1 MKPKKKKFAF
11 ILFLFVKS
19 KNQDDY
25 VTEIAEE
32 IAILTKSPNIR
43 FYYGP
48 EASVFTFSTD
58 ETLKSVKE
66 FMDIILSE
74 DKPHYFL
81 LPYESDNLSFGLP
94 SDISGH
100 LFGDTTPD
108 KKSDFNFT
116 EQKLSDFSS
125 LSEEMFDNIMDL
137 YNDDEDDDEIS
148 KLIRKTKEVKVSDVV
163 TEDAFNE
170 VLDKINTQ
178 GRASLTEKEV
188 SLLNKY
194 SNQIKK

>member
-1 MKPKKKKFAF
+1 MKPKNMKFKF

-19 KNQDDY
+19 KSQDSY

-32 IAILTKSPNIR
+32 IAILTKSPNIK

-58 ETLKSVKE
+58 ETLESVKE
-66 FMDIILSE
+66 YVDIILS
-74 DKPHYFL
+74 DNTPVYFL
-81 LPYESDNLSFGLP
+81 LPYDTDNMSFGLP
-94 SDISGH
+94 KNISSH

-108 KKSDFNFT
+108 KKSDFDFT
-116 EQKLSDFSS
+116 ERKLSDFTSM
-125 LSEEMFDNIMDL
+125 SENMFDDIMSL
-137 YNDDEDDDEIS
+137 YDDEDDDEIS

-163 TEDAFNE
+163 TEDVFNSI
-170 VLDKINTQ
+170 LDKINAQ
-178 GRASLTEKEV
+178 GRESLTEKEV

-194 SNQIKK
+194 SNQIK

>member
-1 MKPKKKKFAF
+1 MKPKNMKFKF
-11 ILFLFVKS
+11 ILFLFVKT
-19 KNQDDY
+19 KNQDNY

-43 FYYGP
+43 FYYGA

-74 DKPHYFL
+74 DKPTYFL
-81 LPYESDNLSFGLP
+81 LPYETDNLSFGLP
-94 SDISGH
+94 NDISSH

-108 KKSDFNFT
+108 KKSDINFT
-116 EQKLSDFSS
+116 ERKLSDFNSI
-125 LSEEMFDNIMDL
+125 SEEMFDDIMSL
-137 YNDDEDDDEIS
+137 YDDEDDDEIS
-148 KLIRKTKEVKVSDVV
+148 KLIRKTKEVKVSDFI
-163 TEDAFNE
+163 TEDEFNS

-194 SNQIKK
+194 SNQIK

>member
-1 MKPKKKKFAF
+1 MKPKNMKFKF
-11 ILFLFVKS
+11 ILFLFVKT
-19 KNQDDY
+19 KNQDNY

-43 FYYGP
+43 FYYGA

-74 DKPHYFL
+74 DKPTYFL
-81 LPYESDNLSFGLP
+81 LPYETDNLSFGLP
-94 SDISGH
+94 NDISSH

-108 KKSDFNFT
+108 KKSDINFT
-116 EQKLSDFSS
+116 ERKLSDFNSI
-125 LSEEMFDNIMDL
+125 SEEMFDDIMSL
-137 YNDDEDDDEIS
+137 YDDEDDDEIS
-148 KLIRKTKEVKVSDVV
+148 KLIRKTKEVKVSDFI
-163 TEDAFNE
+163 TEDEFNS

-194 SNQIKK
+194 SNQFK

>member
-1 MKPKKKKFAF
+1 MKPKNMKFKF

-19 KNQDDY
+19 KSQDSY

-32 IAILTKSPNIR
+32 IAILTKSPNIK

-58 ETLKSVKE
+58 ETLESVKE
-66 FMDIILSE
+66 YVDIILS
-74 DKPHYFL
+74 DDTPVYFL
-81 LPYESDNLSFGLP
+81 LPYDTDNMSFGLP
-94 SDISGH
+94 INISSH

-108 KKSDFNFT
+108 KKSDFDFT
-116 EQKLSDFSS
+116 ERKLSDFTSM
-125 LSEEMFDNIMDL
+125 SENMFDDIMSL
-137 YNDDEDDDEIS
+137 YDDEDDDEIS

-163 TEDAFNE
+163 TEDVFNSI
-170 VLDKINTQ
+170 LDKINAQ
-178 GRASLTEKEV
+178 GRDSLTEKEV

-194 SNQIKK
+194 SNQIK

>member
-1 MKPKKKKFAF
+1 MKPKNMKFKF

-19 KNQDDY
+19 KNQDNY

-32 IAILTKSPNIR
+32 IAILTKSSNIR

-58 ETLKSVKE
+58 ETLKSVQE

-74 DKPHYFL
+74 DKPVYFL
-81 LPYESDNLSFGLP
+81 LPYEPDNLSFGLP
-94 SDISGH
+94 SDISSH
-100 LFGDTTPD
+100 LFGDTIPD

-116 EQKLSDFSS
+116 ERKLSDFNSI
-125 LSEEMFDNIMDL
+125 SEEMFDDIMSL
-137 YNDDEDDDEIS
+137 YSDDDDDDEIS
-148 KLIRKTKEVKVSDVV
+148 KLIRRTKEIKVTDVV
-163 TEDAFNE
+163 SEEMFNSI
-170 VLDKINTQ
+170 LDKISSQ

-188 SLLNKY
+188 SLLNTY
-194 SNQIKK
+194 SNQIK

>member
-1 MKPKKKKFAF
+1 MKPKKMKFKF

-19 KNQDDY
+19 KNQDNY

-43 FYYGP
+43 FYYGA

-74 DKPHYFL
+74 DKPVYFL
-81 LPYESDNLSFGLP
+81 LPYEPDNLSFGLP
-94 SDISGH
+94 NDISSH
-100 LFGDTTPD
+100 LFGDVTPD
-108 KKSDFNFT
+108 KKSDINFT
-116 EQKLSDFSS
+116 ERKLSDFNS
-125 LSEEMFDNIMDL
+125 LNEEMFDDIMSL
-137 YNDDEDDDEIS
+137 YDDEDDDEIS
-148 KLIRKTKEVKVSDVV
+148 KLIRKTKEVRVSDVV